1 MADTSNCSNYYI
13 CVTAGKS
20 GKVIQLGHMTC
31 PYGTMYDASNT
42 LPGIPMYRCVDADET
57 CPHAMI
63 PADQGTL
70 HPKSVHML

>member
-13 CVTAGKS
+13 CGIDGGSSNVT
-20 GKVIQLGHMTC
+20 QLSHRTC
-31 PYGTMYDASNT
+31 PYGTMYDASNN
-42 LPGIPMYRCVDADET
+42 LLGIPRYRCVDADET

-70 HPKSVHML
+70 HYKSVHML